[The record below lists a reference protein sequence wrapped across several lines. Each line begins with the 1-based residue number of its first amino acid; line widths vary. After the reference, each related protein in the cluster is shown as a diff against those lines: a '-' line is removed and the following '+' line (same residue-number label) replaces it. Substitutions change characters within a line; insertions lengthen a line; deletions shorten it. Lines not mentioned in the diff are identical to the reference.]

1 MKKTLFSYLLVT
13 ITTCSYLVAMPAYRG
28 AIQKQLSTGETITL
42 YLHGDQ
48 YFHYFAD
55 EQGQWYEETADGSF
69 VKTQTLT
76 QEQVRQKRL
85 SSNRYRIVQEVQKA
99 TPINPAQRG
108 VVIMA
113 NFSDKSFQSKNTSE
127 SLNEMWNG
135 EDYTYNGAT
144 GSIGKYF
151 AEQSMGQ
158 YTPEFDLF
166 GPVDLPE
173 ELEFYGKNGS
183 DGEDQHIDS
192 LIIQSCRLAKAKYG
206 IDFSKYDADND
217 GFIDFV
223 IVLYPGYGEAS
234 GASSNTIWPHM
245 YYMYQA
251 YEINQSFDG
260 KKLDVYAC
268 FNELSGTRGT
278 TRDGI
283 GTACH
288 EFSHVLGLPDL
299 YVTDDNA
306 THKTMGE
313 WDILDYGP
321 YNNKGRTP
329 PAYSAYERFFMGWLK
344 PDIITENGAYTLN
357 ELQSS
362 NKAYLISSTGKHN
375 LKGNDPNPTTFFL
388 LENRQL
394 VGSDAYLP
402 GHGMLITK
410 IAYSYSKWFYNTVN
424 NNGSKMGVDLIEAD
438 GSAPSYTGRDNGYMG
453 KATDAFPAGSDH
465 YTAFT
470 YNITNITEQ
479 DGVISFNVGGGT
491 ALEDLLDNNEQVVGI
506 YDILGRMQPTTD
518 INALTQGVYIVRTT
532 NTTKKIAIE

>member
-1 MKKTLFSYLLVT
+1 MKKSLFTLLLVT
-13 ITTCSYLVAMPAYRG
+13 ITTCSYLGAMPAYRG
-28 AIQKQLSTGETITL
+28 AIQKQLASGETVNL

-48 YFHYFAD
+48 YFHYFTD
-55 EQGQWYEETADGSF
+55 ENGDWYEEAANGTF
-69 VKTQTLT
+69 VKTQALT
-76 QEQVRQKRL
+76 REQIKQKRL
-85 SSNRYRIVQEVQKA
+85 SSDRLRITQAVQRA
-99 TPINPAQRG
+99 TPINLAKKG

-113 NFSDKSFQSKNTSE
+113 NFSDKSFQSENTAE
-127 SLNEMWNG
+127 SLDEMWNS
-135 EDYTYNGAT
+135 DNYTFNGAT

-166 GPVDLPE
+166 GPIDLPE
-173 ELEFYGKNGS
+173 KLTYYGKNNS
-183 DGEDQHIDS
+183 NGEDQHVDS
-192 LIIQSCRLAKAKYG
+192 LIIQSCRLAKAKYN
-206 IDFSKYDADND
+206 IDFSKYDADSD

-223 IVLYPGYGEAS
+223 IVLYPGFGEAS
-234 GASSNTIWPHM
+234 GAASTTIWPHM
-245 YYMYQA
+245 YYLYQG
-251 YEINQSFDG
+251 YGIEKSFDG
-260 KKLDVYAC
+260 KKLDIYAC

-299 YVTDDNA
+299 YVTEDGIY
-306 THKTMGE
+306 HKTMGA

-344 PDIITENGAYTLN
+344 PDILSESGDYTLE

-362 NKAYLISSTGKHN
+362 NKAYLISSTGEHN
-375 LKGNDPNPTTFFL
+375 LKGNNPSPTKFFL

-394 VGSDAYLP
+394 TGSDKYLP
-402 GHGMLITK
+402 GHGLLITK
-410 IAYSYSKWFYNTVN
+410 IAYSYSKWFNNTVN
-424 NNGSKMGVDLIEAD
+424 NEEKSMGVDLIEAD
-438 GSAPSYTGRDNGYMG
+438 GVAPDYTTYDDGYLG

-470 YNITNITEQ
+470 YNITDIEEQ
-479 DGVISFNVGGGT
+479 NEVISFTLAAATG
-491 ALEDLLDNNEQVVGI
+491 LEDLLDSNEQVIAI
-506 YDILGRMQPTTD
+506 YDILGRRQTTTD
-518 INALTQGVYIVRTT
+518 MNALTQGVYIVKT
-532 NTTKKIAIE
+532 NNGTKKIAIE